1 MNLGPGNRQE
11 SWMPEDEQQVTLTE
25 KTETTEVSPWKDK
38 GTTPSCSLKNTP
50 VNKQLPQQD
59 KHPTGNTGPNPQI
72 SNGKP
77 TQVGKGELTSS
88 FQLHASQTDRAKI
101 TPHED
106 DG

>member
-25 KTETTEVSPWKDK
+25 KMEMTEVSPWKDK
-38 GTTPSCSLKNTP
+38 GTTPSHSLKNTP
-50 VNKQLPQQD
+50 ENKQLPQQD

-77 TQVGKGELTSS
+77 TQVGKGKLMSLL
-88 FQLHASQTDRAKI
+88 QLHASRTDNETNPPR
-101 TPHED
+101 
-106 DG
+106 G